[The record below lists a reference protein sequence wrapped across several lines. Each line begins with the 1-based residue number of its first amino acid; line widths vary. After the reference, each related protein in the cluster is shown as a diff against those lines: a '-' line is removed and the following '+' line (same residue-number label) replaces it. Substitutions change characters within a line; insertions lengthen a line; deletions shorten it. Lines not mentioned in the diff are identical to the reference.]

1 MKTNKLLLLAAL
13 GLAACNPYLT
23 QQSVAP
29 PGRSAR
35 LDEVNGFWGLKHY
48 RLEVSKG
55 VALALTCYKGGP
67 CEKLKVVSENP
78 AIAEVRTA
86 SLAQL
91 ASSGYSTANQ
101 QPAAAFVVIGKAP
114 GTTRVHVTAKEG
126 KRDVVVTVIAP
137 PVAIPQPAATVAR
150 AKADAR

>member
-1 MKTNKLLLLAAL
+1 MNKLLLLAAL

-35 LDEVNGFWGLKHY
+35 LDEVNGFWGLKRY
-48 RLEVSKG
+48 RLEVSEG

-67 CEKLKVVSENP
+67 CEKLKVISDDP

-91 ASSGYSTANQ
+91 ASPNYYSGANQ
-101 QPAAAFVVIGKAP
+101 QPMAAFVVIGKAP

-137 PVAIPQPAATVAR
+137 PVANPQTVAGPKT
-150 AKADAR
+150 AAR

>member
-1 MKTNKLLLLAAL
+1 VKTSKLVLLGALA
-13 GLAACNPYLT
+13 LAACNPYLT

-35 LDEVNGFWGLKHY
+35 LDEVNGFWGLKRY
-48 RLEVSKG
+48 RLEVSEG

-67 CEKLKVVSENP
+67 CEKLKVVSDDP
-78 AIAEVRTA
+78 AIAEVRAA

-91 ASSGYSTANQ
+91 AATGYSSANQ

-114 GTTRVHVTAKEG
+114 GTTRVHVTASEG
-126 KRDVVVTVIAP
+126 KRDVVVTVIGP
-137 PVAIPQPAATVAR
+137 PPARVAPAAPVKT
-150 AKADAR
+150 ADAR

>member
-1 MKTNKLLLLAAL
+1 MNKLVLLAAL

-35 LDEVNGFWGLKHY
+35 LDEVNGFWGLKRY
-48 RLEVSKG
+48 RLEVSEG

-67 CEKLKVVSENP
+67 CEKLKVISDDP

-86 SLAQL
+86 SLAEL
-91 ASSGYSTANQ
+91 SGSVYSSANQ

-126 KRDVVVTVIAP
+126 NRDVVVTVTAP
-137 PVAIPQPAATVAR
+137 PVANPQTVASD
-150 AKADAR
+150 AKAAR

>member
-1 MKTNKLLLLAAL
+1 VKPNKLTTKLVLLAAL

-35 LDEVNGFWGLKHY
+35 LDEVNGFWGLKRY
-48 RLEVSKG
+48 RLEVSEG

-67 CEKLKVVSENP
+67 CEKLKVVSDDP

-91 ASSGYSTANQ
+91 ASPSYYSSANQ
-101 QPAAAFVVIGKAP
+101 QPQAAS
-114 GTTRVHVTAKEG
+114 
-126 KRDVVVTVIAP
+126 
-137 PVAIPQPAATVAR
+137 
-150 AKADAR
+150 